1 MYKVVIEESIKK
13 DLKGVS
19 KMDIAKIYKRIK
31 SLENL
36 LALDSLKLVN
46 SEIYRIRQGNYRIF
60 FEVDFQNEIITVF
73 KISHRKDAY

>member
-1 MYKVVIEESIKK
+1 
-13 DLKGVS
+13 
-19 KMDIAKIYKRIK
+19 MDIAKIYKRIK

>member
-1 MYKVVIEESIKK
+1 MYKVVIEESIEK

-36 LALDSLKLVN
+36 LSLDSLKLVN
-46 SEIYRIRQGNYRIF
+46 SEIYRIRQGDYRIF
-60 FEVDFQNEIITVF
+60 FEFDFQNKVITVF
-73 KISHRKDAY
+73 KISHRRDAY

>member
-19 KMDIAKIYKRIK
+19 KMDIAK